1 MSKKINGGY
10 IPKHEGY
17 QPSEKIEKG
26 YQPTKNPGSNS
37 QNGYQPVKQQIS
49 NPKPPSKE

>member
-1 MSKKINGGY
+1 MSNKKPIYDNGY
-10 IPKHEGY
+10 K
-17 QPSEKIEKG
+17 PSEKIEKG
-26 YQPTKNPGSNS
+26 YQPTKNHASNA